1 MKHVRRISRSHSR
14 PAMAANLLE
23 KEHYLDLFGRF
34 VDVVGTIATIS
45 QDCIQFKADM
55 STPE

>member
-1 MKHVRRISRSHSR
+1 MKHVRRISRSHSH
-14 PAMAANLLE
+14 PAIAANVLE

-34 VDVVGTIATIS
+34 VDVVATIATIW
-45 QDCIQFKADM
+45 QDCIQFKDDR